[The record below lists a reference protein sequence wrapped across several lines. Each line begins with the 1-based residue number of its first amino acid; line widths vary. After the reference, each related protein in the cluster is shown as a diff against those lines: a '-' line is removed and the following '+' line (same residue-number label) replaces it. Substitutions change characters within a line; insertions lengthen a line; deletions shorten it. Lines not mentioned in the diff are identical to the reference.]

1 LSTELLAWIAAAV
14 ALLVSAWQARV
25 RYQLSRRMVRVASA
39 CHELRG
45 ALAAMR
51 LALSRMEAPV
61 GRGAWLDNVEVLRAQ
76 HARALLATE
85 DLESN
90 RGTAPERA
98 IDTSSSVDL
107 ESLVR
112 RCVSSWATVH
122 GRGRVVLDWRAGR
135 PRVRGEAGR
144 LAQALDNLV
153 ANAVEH
159 GAGRVTVVGRLNPDS
174 VTISVLD
181 LGDGLERSLRDL
193 RPASWRS
200 RRGHGLAIVRRAVED
215 HGGRM
220 QLVRESSGTGVQIR
234 LPLAPGSPT
243 AGPTGAVL
251 PASGSPGVARSA

>member
-1 LSTELLAWIAAAV
+1 MSTAFLPWMVAALAV
-14 ALLVSAWQARV
+14 LMSVRQARV
-25 RYQLSRRMVRVASA
+25 RRQLSGRMDRVASA

-61 GRGAWLDNVEVLRAQ
+61 RRGTWWDNVEVLRAQ

-85 DLESN
+85 DLEADDG
-90 RGTAPERA
+90 RAPDEV
-98 IDTSSSVDL
+98 SPCVDV
-107 ESLVR
+107 EALVR

-122 GRGRVVLDWRAGR
+122 GRGRVVLDWRAGH
-135 PRVRGEAGR
+135 PNVRGEAGR
-144 LAQALDNLV
+144 LGQALDNLIS
-153 ANAVEH
+153 NAVEH
-159 GAGRVTVVGRLNPDS
+159 GAGQVTVVGRLNPGC
-174 VTISVLD
+174 VTVSVLD
-181 LGDGLERSLRDL
+181 LGDGLQRSLKNL

-220 QLVRESSGTGVQIR
+220 QLVRESRGTGVQIR
-234 LPLAPGSPT
+234 LALAPEWPT
-243 AGPTGAVL
+243 AGPAGAAL